1 MDDIVVSGVDA
12 KTLWRRAAAGVYVKI
27 AKGLYLTREPTPGE
41 LLAIVMRR
49 WPRTAATGPT
59 AREIYLGQPLSFP
72 LHVAASRKLPRSAYV
87 VGYRTRRLAVLYVE
101 GVRVH
106 IPAQAIDHC
115 TDEEAIELLEQTYR
129 GRKAKSALER
139 HNSGLRLSK
148 RARGLIG
155 RASIG
160 SDSPLERKLVRALRD
175 AGHRVETNVLVGQYF
190 FDLHLPELKMLIE
203 VDGYQFHTAETPD
216 AFIRDRWKAN
226 EATQAGYTVLRYSGS
241 CVHYHLERVVKQVTQ
256 PRPAPMS
263 SSGVWNWHSGIIR
276 EVSWARYR

>member
-41 LLAIVMRR
+41 LLAIAMRR
-49 WPRTAATGPT
+49 WPQAVATGPT

-72 LHVAASRKLPRSAYV
+72 LHLAAPRKLPRSAYV
-87 VGYRTRRLAVLYVE
+87 SGYRTQRLAALQVE
-101 GVRVH
+101 GARVH
-106 IPAQAIDHC
+106 IPALTIDYC
-115 TDEEAIELLEQTYR
+115 TDEEAVELLEQAYR
-129 GRKAKSALER
+129 GRKAKSVLEQHIAGR
-139 HNSGLRLSK
+139 RLSK

-175 AGHRVETNVLVGQYF
+175 AGYRVDTNVQVGQYF

-203 VDGYQFHTAETPD
+203 VDGYQFHTAESPD
-216 AFIRDRWKAN
+216 TFIRDRWKAN
-226 EATQAGYTVLRYSGS
+226 EATLAGYTVLRYSGS
-241 CVHYHLERVVKQVTQ
+241 CVHYHLKRVVKQVTQ
-256 PRPAPMS
+256 PRPAPMAS
-263 SSGVWNWHSGIIR
+263 NGVWNWHSGIIR